1 MTTTINGTTTV
12 ANTGIINSFAFTP
25 QAKDDLFA
33 LALTSTT
40 KDYRSVVLDVMGN
53 DLGGKGKTL
62 WSLDDGISEGGSRP
76 VDLLTRDAVGA
87 VQYSARGAVIA
98 ITADG
103 KVSYT
108 MTAASTANFQSL
120 GADKIGTDTFTYA
133 IELGNGTI
141 SWATATVEIKGINH
155 PATLSSAVVVL
166 AETNAALT
174 TGGTLSI
181 TDVDSPAAF
190 VAQAATIGTN
200 GTFSIN
206 AAGAWSFTANSA
218 FDNLNV
224 GTSVTDTFSVSAAD
238 GTKTS
243 VQVTINGTNDAA
255 KVSVT
260 GVSVASNFSG
270 VSIYAGTYL
279 STGDSSIVTGDI
291 MTGGYTS
298 TGAGGKVDGNIFSG
312 TYATTGAISAIT
324 GAAAT
329 VSGSVLSGSYVT
341 TGASSTIS
349 GAVAAVGPITLG
361 SGSTQEVLPAAL
373 MAAEQTVDLQRV
385 VDAQAAFRAMGSGT
399 ELAATM
405 NGTATQLVAGVYSA
419 ASLTTAADT
428 ILTLDGKGL
437 ANQTWVFNIADIL
450 AFGAGT
456 KIVLINEGEGASVI
470 WNSVAGYATI
480 GASAHILGT
489 IFAYTYISAGA
500 DVNVSGPNGSNGG
513 LFSQT
518 GYITLGAGTKVGVV
532 GNTAAANVNLVT
544 GMADAG
550 SLVTLHSA
558 TSTLGTVTA
567 DSTGNFSYKLTAV
580 NVSTLGQE
588 TTKTITAS
596 ITDIAG
602 ATVTS
607 TPFTFNDS
615 LGGSYGNDNLIGT
628 AGNDALK
635 GGIGNDT
642 LVGGAGNDV
651 LIGGDGADTFKWV
664 LAKTGK
670 DTIKD
675 FSVRE
680 GDSLDFSALANITS
694 NHATLSN
701 TVTAHSVNYFQ
712 SGSDTVVWADTDG
725 NTSTL
730 ELQITLTGVTASSL
744 PAASFIF

>member
-1 MTTTINGTTTV
+1 
-12 ANTGIINSFAFTP
+12 
-25 QAKDDLFA
+25 
-33 LALTSTT
+33 
-40 KDYRSVVLDVMGN
+40 
-53 DLGGKGKTL
+53 
-62 WSLDDGISEGGSRP
+62 
-76 VDLLTRDAVGA
+76 
-87 VQYSARGAVIA
+87 
-98 ITADG
+98 
-103 KVSYT
+103 
-108 MTAASTANFQSL
+108 
-120 GADKIGTDTFTYA
+120 
-133 IELGNGTI
+133 
-141 SWATATVEIKGINH
+141 
-155 PATLSSAVVVL
+155 
-166 AETNAALT
+166 
-174 TGGTLSI
+174 
-181 TDVDSPAAF
+181 
-190 VAQAATIGTN
+190 
-200 GTFSIN
+200 
-206 AAGAWSFTANSA
+206 
-218 FDNLNV
+218 
-224 GTSVTDTFSVSAAD
+224 
-238 GTKTS
+238 
-243 VQVTINGTNDAA
+243 
-255 KVSVT
+255 
-260 GVSVASNFSG
+260 
-270 VSIYAGTYL
+270 
-279 STGDSSIVTGDI
+279 

-470 WNSVAGYATI
+470 WNSMAGYATI